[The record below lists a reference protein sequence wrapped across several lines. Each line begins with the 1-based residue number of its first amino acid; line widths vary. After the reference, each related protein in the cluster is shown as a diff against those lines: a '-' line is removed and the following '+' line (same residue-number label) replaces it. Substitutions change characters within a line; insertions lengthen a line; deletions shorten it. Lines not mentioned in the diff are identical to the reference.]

1 MMALKLPKD
10 PVKDEK
16 PARSV
21 PMVQSDALSP
31 EDTIEYGITMEVSPG
46 PGKKAWIKLGT
57 TSSVR
62 DGETTEQA
70 RHRVTQW
77 VEEELD
83 HRINELG
90 E

>member
-1 MMALKLPKD
+1 MMALKLPPKD
-10 PVKDEK
+10 SEK
-16 PARSV
+16 KTERKPPA
-21 PMVQSDALSP
+21 VQMDALSP
-31 EDTIEYGITMEVSPG
+31 EDTVEYGITMEVSPG

-70 RHRVTQW
+70 RSRICTW

-83 HRINELG
+83 RRIDELG